1 MEMET
6 LKTQKEERVIKQGQ
20 QKEEKETDER
30 K

>member
-20 QKEEKETDER
+20 QKEETETDER